1 MPTIIINLGQESA
14 RKHIEEMV
22 RLDPLLEI
30 REWPDIGN
38 PEDID
43 IAMVWQMPHGELAK
57 FPNLKMIVSMA
68 AGVDHVFLDPLR
80 PKGIPIV
87 RVTNPHMARSMGHWF
102 LMNILRL
109 HRETVYFD
117 ALREEKIWP
126 PEIAFDT
133 DSVSVGILGLGYLGT
148 HVAQMLKAVG
158 LKVQGWSRTEKNL
171 DGIQSFSGELGLDQM
186 LANTNF
192 LACLLPNTQA
202 TKGILNLRVFNKMPQ
217 GSYVL
222 NAGRGS
228 QLVELDLLQA
238 LDNGQIRG
246 AALDVFETEPLPT
259 NHPFWM
265 DKRILLTPHHAA
277 EVYLPAVA
285 KTFLDNISRSRNNE
299 PLIGLVD
306 EDLGY

>member
-117 ALREEKIWP
+117 TLREEKIWP

-171 DGIQSFSGELGLDQM
+171 DGIQSFSGEFGLDQM
-186 LANTNF
+186 LVDTNF

-202 TKGILNLRVFNKMPQ
+202 TKGILNFRVFNKMPQ

-259 NHPFWM
+259 NHPFWT

-277 EVYLPAVA
+277 EVYLPAVV
-285 KTFLDNISRSRNNE
+285 KTFLDNIYRSRNNE

-306 EDLGY
+306 EELGY